1 MKIGAVRIKGVME
14 TAILYDEKII
24 PISIINRESGIDFP
38 LDLFSLIEDN
48 NAFSKLIKIQERDR
62 QKLYNIA
69 SPLDECTYLP
79 PYRTPSKIWSIGL
92 NYREHSDD
100 LKEKLPTDEPASFMK
115 PRTSIIGYGEN
126 IVIPD
131 GIGRVTA
138 ESEMG
143 IILGKR
149 VRNIDEDSA
158 MDAVLGIVPIIDV
171 TALDI
176 LNKNP
181 RFLTR
186 AKSYDTFFSFGP
198 FITTTDEIPDLHS
211 LKVSTIRNGQIVHS
225 NTVDQM
231 TFSPEFLVSF
241 HSRVFTFEAGDI
253 LSPGTP
259 GAALISPGDEVRCRF
274 DFPGIPD
281 LVNPVA

>member
-1 MKIGAVRIKGVME
+1 MKIGTVNTRGRTEA
-14 TAILYDEKII
+14 AILYDGKIV
-24 PISIINRESGIDFP
+24 PMSIINRQIGGDFP
-38 LDLFSLIEDN
+38 TDLYSLIEDH
-48 NAFSKLIKIQERDR
+48 NAFSKLIKLQEGYR
-62 QKLYNIA
+62 QKLSEKGI
-69 SPLDECTYLP
+69 PLDECTFLP

-100 LKEKLPTDEPASFMK
+100 LKEKLPTEEPASFMK
-115 PRTSIIGYGEN
+115 PRTAIIGYGEN
-126 IVIPD
+126 IVIPH

-138 ESEMG
+138 ESEIG

-149 VRNIDEDSA
+149 ARNLDEDRA
-158 MDAVLGIVPIIDV
+158 MDAVLGIVPVIDV

-176 LNKNP
+176 LIKNP

-186 AKSYDTFFSFGP
+186 SKSYDTFFSFGP
-198 FITTTDEIPDLHS
+198 FITTIDEITDLNS
-211 LKVSTIRNGQIVHS
+211 LRVSTIRNGQITHS
-225 NTVDQM
+225 NTVEHM

-241 HSRVFTFEAGDI
+241 HSKVFTFEPGDI

-259 GAALISPGDEVRCRF
+259 GAAFISPGDEVRCRI